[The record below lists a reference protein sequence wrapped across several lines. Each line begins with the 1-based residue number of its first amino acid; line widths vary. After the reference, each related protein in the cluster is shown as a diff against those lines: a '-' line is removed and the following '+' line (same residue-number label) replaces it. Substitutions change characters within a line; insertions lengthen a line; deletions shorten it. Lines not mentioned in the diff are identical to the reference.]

1 MDKLPVDI
9 GLPLKRSITDANK
22 ALNRAL
28 DARPRTG
35 ALRACFSVRIHYC
48 AAIRLQRHPL
58 AEKCRG
64 RKLRQSKTRLGVQ
77 KWRWLVCKRGRW

>member
-28 DARPRTG
+28 DAKPRYG
-35 ALRACFSVRIHYC
+35 DACYTHVPS
-48 AAIRLQRHPL
+48 
-58 AEKCRG
+58 
-64 RKLRQSKTRLGVQ
+64 
-77 KWRWLVCKRGRW
+77 